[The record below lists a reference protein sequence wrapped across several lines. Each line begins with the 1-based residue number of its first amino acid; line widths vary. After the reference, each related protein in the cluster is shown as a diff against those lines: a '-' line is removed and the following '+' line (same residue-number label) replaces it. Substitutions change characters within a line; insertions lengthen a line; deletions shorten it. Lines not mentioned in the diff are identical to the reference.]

1 MKIINISGDK
11 ALKLI
16 ESSSSQHLEEA
27 ARVLSIVDAQRT
39 INNDASSNSGVG
51 SSTTQPGSVASSQVR
66 VSLVDA
72 EALAN
77 FVFTVNLLSKKQ
89 IQLG

>member
-16 ESSSSQHLEEA
+16 ESSSAQHLEEA
-27 ARVLSIVDAQRT
+27 ARMLSIVDAQRT
-39 INNDASSNSGVG
+39 INNRDVSRDDP
-51 SSTTQPGSVASSQVR
+51 TQPGPVASSQVR